1 LVGGGEES
9 SDQEVTSPLKKTQE
23 VSAAGGDSDDV
34 PKKASGA
41 KGVLFLEGEADGTA
55 GGRETVGNPN
65 VNSAMQI
72 AHVEVA
78 DGSKGSELK
87 GSEMRKKI
95 GKYKK
100 VQRSG
105 GGGQVVVKGVH
116 QPLKRRV
123 LTVETHNNLQSV
135 SVRTYTFFTTG

>member
-1 LVGGGEES
+1 
-9 SDQEVTSPLKKTQE
+9 VTSPPKKTQE

-105 GGGQVVVKGVH
+105 GGAGGSEGRASAFEK
-116 QPLKRRV
+116 K
-123 LTVETHNNLQSV
+123 SV
-135 SVRTYTFFTTG
+135 DD